1 MTCTASVELSGLFAN
16 PRPTSFMLVI
26 ASVVK
31 ILDMGEVLERP
42 KPAPP
47 KSRRKIH
54 LTEAQMHDLVASYLC
69 GATIL
74 DLAAR
79 HDICR
84 TTVSKYLKQTRW
96 PSSWQRDWLTKSR
109 LRYDEPPA
117 FNVPGVRP

>member
-1 MTCTASVELSGLFAN
+1 
-16 PRPTSFMLVI
+16 
-26 ASVVK
+26 
-31 ILDMGEVLERP
+31 
-42 KPAPP
+42 
-47 KSRRKIH
+47 
-54 LTEAQMHDLVASYLC
+54 MHDLVASYLC

-117 FNVPGVRP
+117 FNVPVRGHEKVRTFGHEKSAPVATRSPQLWPSDVLTPR